1 MERFKQNRLYECV
14 FRLEKYA
21 DIIRMTIYFELGS
34 DVSAHLFGE
43 W

>member
-14 FRLEKYA
+14 SRLEKYA
-21 DIIRMTIYFELGS
+21 DIIRMIIYFVLGS
-34 DVSAHLFGE
+34 DVSTRLFGE

>member
-1 MERFKQNRLYECV
+1 MERFKQNKLYECA

-21 DIIRMTIYFELGS
+21 DIILMTVYFELGS
-34 DVSAHLFGE
+34 DVSTRLFGE